1 MVLKVRTDKTRH
13 YLYYRKQKYY
23 GPKSL
28 KDKSQE
34 KLYAWLLKQIGK
46 KKKIK
51 AKVKAKLREKKGK
64 LHGKP
69 EIKSGPDKN
78 IQLEKGNLSNKQAED
93 STAVLSLK
101 NALRAQQSLP
111 PLSYNQ
117 LVKEPTKDP
126 EKTKE
131 TFDEASAKVWEDYQV
146 HHDVPTFAREMIS
159 VGKRFNKQAEMK
171 AQVTEEEQRLRDELV
186 ALKSR
191 NDILESITAHTKVKL
206 DESEKERKKAFDKKA
221 VVDLTSAKKD
231 AESEIRKQYN
241 KKDLQDKAEKLKKD
255 LIKKGGPKLE
265 LRNPKTDKVER
276 PGYLTMGALWEI
288 LKEYDPKTQ
297 NELADKETEII
308 NARIAEEE
316 TESKLQKDE
325 EEEEDDDLDLT
336 NVGILK
342 KPVSLSSSSSSP
354 APPPAIQSVPLPK
367 GPLPPLPPIVVSKS
381 VVPPQKPLPILPPQS
396 PVIPPRPLVKGK
408 GADEGMS
415 NIEIDK
421 FMKSHKSYLGTIAS
435 DEIES
440 KILPQLRPG
449 MSQGSFIMNMDK
461 SDQPGSHWVAVYF
474 TPRAI
479 EYYNPLADPPTENF
493 RNEAKKIVQIV
504 NPDGFMLFKKNNIQ
518 RQSNDTKTCGYHAM
532 KFIIDRENGKSYA
545 DATGFSDHKKD
556 DHVNGEKAVDKF
568 IHHMTGDGFE
578 FIHGDGIID
587 TVKEVAGKVVKRISD
602 VWKGVRQ
609 RASPSIRK
617 FLETNGDAKIT
628 KIIIGRQVVTPMVEK
643 VASWLSLGKYDENK
657 KKLSYDKMMHLFMI
671 ITLDNGKTFKL
682 EKNHLPEISIT
693 SNAGNDT
700 MAVKAQN
707 ISLNEFFGNAEK
719 KAGGTKLWI
728 YDAITQNCQYFVK
741 WCLQGAGVWTDELN
755 KFVMQDAGKVIEGL
769 SWFQKIARKLTDTAN
784 VLDVAKEGNGKKQ
797 RFKEK
802 IKKVLKRLRHL

>member
-51 AKVKAKLREKKGK
+51 AKVKAKLREKKVV
-64 LHGKP
+64 GKP
-69 EIKSGPDKN
+69 EVKSGPDKN
-78 IQLEKGNLSNKQAED
+78 IAMEKGNLSNKQAED
-93 STAVLSLK
+93 AKATTSYQ
-101 NALRAQQSLP
+101 NAIRAQQSLP

-117 LVKEPTKDP
+117 LMNVPTKDKEKTQKTADEEFTEIWDDYRKDVDKP
-126 EKTKE
+126 GASETLFKKAVLLHKKYGHASDAQLEEVAEERRRSKAELDAEKARSKAELDKTKAEAKAEKEDLERLNAHTRAKVKHGQKEKALSKIQSEIEKKKDIFKKEYLEPLTGDIYQSKTLGSVIEMADEWNENNPKDKINYKMPAGSSKKTKTKE
-131 TFDEASAKVWEDYQV
+131 QIFKLLLNKDALDDIAEDAYL
-146 HHDVPTFAREMIS
+146 AEY
-159 VGKRFNKQAEMK
+159 GKR
-171 AQVTEEEQRLRDELV
+171 
-186 ALKSR
+186 
-191 NDILESITAHTKVKL
+191 
-206 DESEKERKKAFDKKA
+206 
-221 VVDLTSAKKD
+221 
-231 AESEIRKQYN
+231 
-241 KKDLQDKAEKLKKD
+241 
-255 LIKKGGPKLE
+255 
-265 LRNPKTDKVER
+265 
-276 PGYLTMGALWEI
+276 
-288 LKEYDPKTQ
+288 
-297 NELADKETEII
+297 
-308 NARIAEEE
+308 
-316 TESKLQKDE
+316 
-325 EEEEDDDLDLT
+325 DDDLLQKHETSPEWDLD
-336 NVGILK
+336 VSEQ
-342 KPVSLSSSSSSP
+342 KPDTSSDSKRQASPKPFTGTIAQPPIEDTGEVVKFVHPSLRSERPTKVIHFGTPTKPPRPEELPSRLLDSPQASTYSESSSSSSSP
-354 APPPAIQSVPLPK
+354 TI
-367 GPLPPLPPIVVSKS
+367 G
-381 VVPPQKPLPILPPQS
+381 QKPHM
-396 PVIPPRPLVKGK
+396 VKALAHLLNKQAITPGELTSAMTHSQ
-408 GADEGMS
+408 GARDLMKAHLATTGSGAEEGMS

-421 FMKSHKSYLGTIAS
+421 YMKKHPSFLGTIAS

-449 MSQGSFIMNMDK
+449 MSQGSFIMNLDG
-461 SDQPGSHWVAVYF
+461 SSQPGSHWVAVYF

-532 KFIIDRENGKSYA
+532 KFIIDRENGKSYS

-628 KIIIGRQVVTPMVEK
+628 KVVVGRQPITPMVEK
-643 VASWLSLGKYDENK
+643 VASLLSLGKYDENK

-671 ITLDNGKTFKL
+671 CTLDNGKTIKL
-682 EKNHLPEISIT
+682 EKNHFPEISIT
-693 SNAGNDT
+693 SNAGPDSMSAGDPKCT
-700 MAVKAQN
+700 M
-707 ISLNEFFGNAEK
+707 NEFLANAEK

-728 YDAITQNCQYFVK
+728 Y
-741 WCLQGAGVWTDELN
+741 E
-755 KFVMQDAGKVIEGL
+755 
-769 SWFQKIARKLTDTAN
+769 
-784 VLDVAKEGNGKKQ
+784 
-797 RFKEK
+797 
-802 IKKVLKRLRHL
+802 